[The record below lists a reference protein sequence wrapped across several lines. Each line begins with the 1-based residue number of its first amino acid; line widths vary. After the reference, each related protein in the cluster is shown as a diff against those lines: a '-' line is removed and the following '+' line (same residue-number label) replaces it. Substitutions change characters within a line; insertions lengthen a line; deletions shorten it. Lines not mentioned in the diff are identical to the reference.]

1 MPLSI
6 IVSLFVI
13 AAIAVVGVAV
23 YLIDKTGEH
32 RRHDGAQ

>member
-13 AAIAVVGVAV
+13 CTIAVVAAAV
-23 YLIDKTGEH
+23 YLIDKTGER
-32 RRHDGAQ
+32 RRHDGTR